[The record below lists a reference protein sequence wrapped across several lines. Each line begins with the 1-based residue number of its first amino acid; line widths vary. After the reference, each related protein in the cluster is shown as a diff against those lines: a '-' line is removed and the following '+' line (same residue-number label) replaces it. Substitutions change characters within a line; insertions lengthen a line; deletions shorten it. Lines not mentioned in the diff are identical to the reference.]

1 MDVEVVKRKRKAP
14 EVIKTQAPPR
24 NCKVWKE
31 GRRNETSL
39 ATQKIRR
46 ERTKTKGYPKPYN
59 YNGWNPDVSGSCSEF
74 FRVELTPTIPDKW
87 NKCGIPNVLSSGFE
101 LSLQC
106 PLRRVAS
113 SNPLRTRR
121 GRNCLTKA
129 TSRGRNCL
137 FESTQAS

>member
-1 MDVEVVKRKRKAP
+1 MNVEVVKRKRKAP
-14 EVIKTQAPPR
+14 AVIKTQAPPR
-24 NCKVWKE
+24 NCKVRKE

-46 ERTKTKGYPKPYN
+46 DRPKAKGYPKPYN
-59 YNGWNPDVSGSCSEF
+59 HDGRSPDISGSCSEF
-74 FRVELTPTIPDKW
+74 FRVELTPTIPQKW
-87 NKCGIPNVLSSGFE
+87 NKSGIPNVLSSGFE

-113 SNPLRTRR
+113 SSPLRTRR

-129 TSRGRNCL
+129 TRRGRNCL
-137 FESTQAS
+137 FESTQT